1 MVVHAE
7 VKQFNVIIWKI
18 GQKKKRRGVSRT
30 AILTSEGKS
39 V

>member
-18 GQKKKRRGVSRT
+18 GQKKKKGEES
-30 AILTSEGKS
+30 AELLF
-39 V
+39 